1 LTIFSV
7 LIIIERSI
15 IIQEIILDRGDPLT
29 IRGPEIDVVIPENLN
44 LTTYYLDENIIR
56 RRGDRVA
63 VYYRDETYT
72 FNDLCCLTNRVGNVL
87 RELGVGF
94 EDRVLL
100 ILQDSP
106 EWVAGWFATMKI
118 GGVATHAYTYLLP
131 SDYEYFLNYVRPKVV
146 IVDQTTLGQVRE
158 AARGS
163 IHPMKILVSGET
175 LPQLEKIEYS
185 LKELLKNASSVLDA
199 APTKKDDLALWNF
212 SGGTTGKSKG
222 VPHLHHDGIP
232 AFESYQYFVHYT
244 PDDIVYPVP
253 KLFFHYAR
261 DLGMNWPLRAGSSV
275 VLWPER
281 STVESVFECLFKYKP
296 TIMLNVPTM
305 MRAMLQS
312 PLVKDADLS
321 FVRLCVSSGEALSA
335 QLYKE
340 FTEAFGVEVVNS
352 IGSAETALAY
362 FFDRPGEV
370 VPGAAGRV
378 PPLVEIKLVDDD
390 GREVGKGETGILH
403 VRSDASGSYYHLEH
417 EKTKKTFLGDD
428 WINTNDLFR
437 EDENGS
443 FWYEGRADNLIKV
456 SGVYVSPLEIEK
468 CLETHPAVRETV
480 VLGIKD
486 RDGLT
491 KTTAFV
497 ALNQG
502 YDATEGMA
510 EQLKAFCKK
519 KMAPFKS
526 PRTVEF
532 MKELPKTGQ
541 GKIDKRHLLERSRS
555 PQEGSC
561 VYRDSNT

>member
-1 LTIFSV
+1 M
-7 LIIIERSI
+7 
-15 IIQEIILDRGDPLT
+15 P
-29 IRGPEIDVVIPENLN
+29 IRGPEIDITIPEYIN
-44 LTTYYLDENIIR
+44 LTTYYLDDNITR
-56 RRGDRVA
+56 GRGDRIA
-63 VYYRDETYT
+63 LYYRDETYT
-72 FNDLCCLTNRVGNVL
+72 FNDLCSLTNRVGNVL
-87 RELGVGF
+87 NELGVGF

-106 EWVAGWFATMKI
+106 EWVAGWFAAMKI

-131 SDYEYFLNYVRPKVV
+131 SDYEYFLNYVRPKVIV
-146 IVDQTTLGQVRE
+146 VDQTTLSRVRE
-158 AARGS
+158 AGRGS
-163 IHPMKILVSGET
+163 IHRMKILVSGEH
-175 LPQLEKIEYS
+175 LPPLEKGEYS
-185 LKELLKNASSVLDA
+185 LMELTQNASSVLEA
-199 APTKKDDLALWNF
+199 APTMKDDLALWNF

-232 AFESYQYFVHYT
+232 AFESFQHSVHYT
-244 PDDIVYPVP
+244 PDDRVYPVP

-281 STVESVFECLFKYKP
+281 STVESVFESLFNYKP

-312 PLVKDADLS
+312 PLAKGADLS
-321 FVRLCVSSGEALSA
+321 FVRLCISSGEALSA

-362 FFDRPGEV
+362 FFDIAGEV
-370 VPGAAGRV
+370 VPGAAGKV
-378 PPLVEIKLVDDD
+378 PPLVEVKLVDGD
-390 GREVGKGETGILH
+390 GNEVGKGETGILH
-403 VRSDASGSYYHLEH
+403 VRSEASGSYYHLEH
-417 EKTKKTFLGDD
+417 EKTKRTFLGND

-437 EDENGS
+437 EDENGN

-468 CLETHPAVRETV
+468 CLETHPAVMETV
-480 VLGIKD
+480 VLGIRD
-486 RDGLT
+486 QDGLT
-491 KTTAFV
+491 KTTAFIV
-497 ALNQG
+497 LNQG
-502 YDATEGMA
+502 YDATERMA
-510 EQLKAFCKK
+510 EKLKEFCRQ

-541 GKIDKRHLLERSRS
+541 GKIDKRSLLERSR
-555 PQEGSC
+555 
-561 VYRDSNT
+561 

>member
-1 LTIFSV
+1 M
-7 LIIIERSI
+7 
-15 IIQEIILDRGDPLT
+15 T
-29 IRGPEIDVVIPENLN
+29 IRGPEIDIVIPEHLN
-44 LTTYYLDENIIR
+44 LTTYYLDENITGG
-56 RRGDRVA
+56 RGDRVA
-63 VYYRDETYT
+63 VYYRDETYR
-72 FNDLCCLTNRVGNVL
+72 FNDLCRLTNQVGNVL
-87 RELGVGF
+87 KEFKVSF

-146 IVDQTTLGQVRE
+146 IVDATTLDRVRE
-158 AARGS
+158 GGRNSVSKKA
-163 IHPMKILVSGET
+163 ILVAGED
-175 LPQLEKIEYS
+175 LSPLGKGEFALKKLIESASPVLE
-185 LKELLKNASSVLDA
+185 A
-199 APTKKDDLALWNF
+199 APTTKDDIAFWNF

-222 VPHLHHDGIP
+222 VPHMHHDGIP
-232 AFESYQYFVHYT
+232 AFESFQYTAHYT

-261 DLGMNWPLRAGSSV
+261 DLGMNWPLRAGAAV
-275 VLWPER
+275 VLSPER
-281 STVESVFECLFKYKP
+281 STVETVFRCLDQYRP
-296 TIMLNVPTM
+296 TVLLNVPTM

-312 PLVKDADLS
+312 PLAKAADLR
-321 FVRLCVSSGEALSA
+321 FLRFCISSGEALSA

-352 IGSAETALAY
+352 IGSAETALGY
-362 FFDRPGEV
+362 FFDTPGEV
-370 VPGAAGRV
+370 VPGAAGKV
-378 PPLVEIKLVDDD
+378 PPLVEIKLVDGD

-437 EDENGS
+437 EDDNGN
-443 FWYEGRADNLIKV
+443 FWYEGRADSLIKV

-468 CLETHPAVRETV
+468 CLEAHPAVRETV

-486 RDGLT
+486 QDGLT
-491 KTTAFV
+491 KATAFV
-497 ALNQG
+497 VLNGG
-502 YDATEGMA
+502 YDAAEEMA
-510 EQLKAFCKK
+510 EQLKEFCRK

-526 PRTVEF
+526 PRTVKF

-541 GKIDKRHLLERSRS
+541 GKIDKRSLLERSRLE
-555 PQEGSC
+555 EGEIPH
-561 VYRDSNT
+561 R